1 MFGLGFWKNLASLGI
16 ELEVQ
21 GLVFD
26 FEQGKVVLPFSM
38 FPNRRI
44 LMIEYLYSASELI
57 FEIVR
62 TIYLL

>member
-26 FEQGKVVLPFSM
+26 FEQGKVVLHFSM